1 MENKN
6 ICLDTSVI
14 INGILSNMIKEG
26 KIKNCKIVIPKA
38 VISELENQANKGKQ
52 IGYEGI
58 EELKRIVE
66 LSKEHNL
73 KIEYIGKRPSLD
85 DVVLAKSGCID
96 AIIREIA
103 KETKSV
109 LFTSDY
115 IQYNLAIVEG
125 IETKY
130 FETEKPEIE
139 LEIIKFFDDK
149 TMSIHLKEECYGYAK
164 KGKPGEF
171 KLIKITEK
179 EMKKED
185 LELLIDNIIKYT
197 EQKHG
202 LIEID
207 KYGAMVIQL
216 GDLRI
221 TITKPPFSE
230 RIEITAVR
238 PTKKMSLNDYDLS
251 EKIFKKLEKAE
262 GILIAGPPGSGKSTF
277 ASALAEY
284 YKNKGKIVKTIENPR
299 DLQVSKEITQY
310 TLLENN
316 LEHTCDILL
325 LVRPDY
331 TIYDEIRKTKDFEIY
346 TDMRLAGVG
355 MIGVVHASK
364 PIDAIQRMI
373 GRVELGVIP
382 QVIDTIIFMEKGTI
396 NKIYEIDFV
405 VKVPFGM
412 EEKDLARPVI
422 IVRDFKTGIEE
433 YEIYSYGEEIV
444 VMPLK
449 QTTSKPVIYQYAREK
464 IREILKKHLRNINFD
479 VDVVSKDRIN
489 LYISKREIPKIIGK
503 SGERIKELEEYLGL
517 NIDVVELK
525 EDKTLKIQDYEII
538 KNNIILKCYALKGK
552 NARLIFEN
560 ETIGVVTFNSKG
572 EVKINKKSKLGK
584 KILKIIKSGYEINI
598 EKI

>member
-1 MENKN
+1 M
-6 ICLDTSVI
+6 
-14 INGILSNMIKEG
+14 INEG
-26 KIKNCKIVIPKA
+26 KIKNCKIIIPKA
-38 VISELENQANKGKQ
+38 VVSELENQANKGKQ

-66 LSKEHNL
+66 LSNENGL
-73 KIEYIGKRPSLD
+73 KIEYIGKRPTLD
-85 DVVLAKSGCID
+85 DIVLAKSGCID

-103 KETKSV
+103 KETESI

-115 IQYNLAIVEG
+115 IQYNLAIAEG
-125 IETKY
+125 IEAKY

-139 LEIIKFFDDK
+139 LEILKFFDDQ

-171 KLIKITEK
+171 RLIKITDK
-179 EMKKED
+179 ELTKEEID
-185 LELLIDNIIKYT
+185 YLIDNIIKYT

-207 KYGAMVIQL
+207 RYGAMVIQL
-216 GDLRI
+216 ENLRI

-230 RIEITAVR
+230 RTEITIVR
-238 PTKKMSLNDYDLS
+238 PIKKMKLEDYELS
-251 EKIFKKLEKAE
+251 EKILKKLEKAE
-262 GILIAGPPGSGKSTF
+262 GILIAGAPGSGKSTF

-284 YKNKGKIVKTIENPR
+284 YKNMGKIVKTIENPR

-316 LEHTCDILL
+316 LEYTCDVLL

-331 TIYDEIRKTKDFEIY
+331 TIYDEVRKTKDFEIY
-346 TDMRLAGVG
+346 ADMRLAGVG
-355 MIGVVHASK
+355 MVGVVHASK
-364 PIDAIQRMI
+364 PIDAIQRLI

-382 QVIDTIIFMEKGTI
+382 QVVDTIIFMEKGKI

-405 VKVPFGM
+405 VKVPYGM
-412 EEKDLARPVI
+412 EERDLARPVI
-422 IVRDFKTGIEE
+422 IVRDFETGTDE
-433 YEIYSYGEEIV
+433 YEIYTYGEEIV

-449 QTTSKPVIYQYAREK
+449 ESSSKPIIYQYAKEK
-464 IREILKKHLRNINFD
+464 IREILKKYLRNIQFD
-479 VDVVSKDRIN
+479 VDVTSQERIVLYVPKKD
-489 LYISKREIPKIIGK
+489 IPKIIGK
-503 SGERIKELEEYLGL
+503 SGERIKELEEFLGI

-525 EDKTLKIQDYEII
+525 EDQISKIYDYEIN
-538 KNNIILKCYALKGK
+538 KNNIILKCYGLKGK
-552 NARLIFEN
+552 NARIIVDN
-560 ETIGVVTFNSKG
+560 EIIGVVTFNSKG

-584 KILKIIKSGYEINI
+584 KVLKYIKEGKKI
-598 EKI
+598 EFHKV